1 MKLKEIFNLMEQPY
15 VHDRKTPCDIEEFLD
30 YEYYSS
36 SKKKYVKYSD
46 MDLTHFIRAIL
57 KSSNQVE
64 LNNQLTIANNT
75 IAKLN
80 RKIAKLTRIMEE

>member
-15 VHDRKTPCDIEEFLD
+15 IHNRKTPYDITEFLD

-36 SKKKYVKYSD
+36 SKKQYVKYSD

-57 KSSNQVE
+57 KNSNQVE

-80 RKIAKLTRIMEE
+80 KKISKLNKIIEE

>member
-64 LNNQLTIANNT
+64 LNNELTIANNT